1 MAFSSPPARQSHHFG
16 PCSICGWCSNQNTES
31 CPRGPQERAGSH
43 QRGSQEAAA
52 GNGHQAHALTLGQGQ
67 GLLTHHL
74 IKATSRPPRRR
85 SGDLYWLKATQPVSG
100 GANAQTGRRMWDA
113 VLGPS
118 HTTCQPTGPLPLPP
132 ASLTPSSTKLQ
143 TRPPGLSTTEEPPWE
158 PRTLAQPH
166 KGFRGIRQLW
176 EERRLRAISRRR
188 GLLPQ

>member
-1 MAFSSPPARQSHHFG
+1 MVGAQTKTLKAAPGDLRSELGHIS
-16 PCSICGWCSNQNTES
+16 
-31 CPRGPQERAGSH
+31 
-43 QRGSQEAAA
+43 EAARRQQLA
-52 GNGHQAHALTLGQGQ
+52 VVTKPTLSRWARG
-67 GLLTHHL
+67 
-74 IKATSRPPRRR
+74 KATSRPPRRR
-85 SGDLYWLKATQPVSG
+85 SGDFYWLKATQPVSG